1 MKCEYYYNV
10 LLDSVLVL
18 RLWLSDEMVIDSS
31 DSNDANFLEG
41 PLGDRLA
48 QLLVAALLV
57 DLGGWSYR
65 LNNACLE
72 EVVREEVQRADE
84 HHSGV
89 VARLKAGYQQ
99 CALAYCMRILK
110 FNLYIISIIATLF
123 LMDFYPS
130 IVLSFVFVILS
141 IDLKTKMT

>member
-18 RLWLSDEMVIDSS
+18 GLWLSDEMVINTS
-31 DSNDANFLEG
+31 DSNDADLLES

-57 DLGGWSYR
+57 DLAGRSDR
-65 LNNACLE
+65 LNNARLE
-72 EVVREEVQRADE
+72 EIVREEVQRADE